1 MSPVRH
7 IPSARPIDLTRPD
20 ERPSGVWRYSSHLA
34 LVLGGGGARGAYQVG
49 VLAGLAERLPGLA
62 FPIIAGTSVGAVNS
76 VYLAAHLGAL
86 GESVDGLR
94 AAWSG
99 LTSEGVYQLR
109 LFGLITSLLR
119 KGLQSATGLGGGGG
133 AAGGMRG
140 LADTRPL
147 REFLSRGANLRGIT
161 ANIAN
166 QRLRAVAINATS
178 YTTGRAVSFVQ
189 AAPEIP
195 MWERVQRLAV
205 RTEITFDHVM
215 ASAALPLVFPAVR
228 IGDEFYGDGSVRQMA
243 PLAPA
248 LHLGARAI
256 LAIGLR
262 NARPARAVTKEM
274 ASPSAAEAMGLLFDA
289 IFLDAM
295 EADAERLDRIN
306 HILAALPDGQ
316 PAPAGLRAV
325 ELLML
330 HPTRDLS
337 ALAAGK
343 THLLPANVRHAV
355 RAIGGHRAAA
365 AEMLGFLLFHP
376 EHTSLLVEAGYEDV
390 GAQWPVIEKFFEKLE
405 RRPDKTV
412 V

>member
-1 MSPVRH
+1 MSPVH
-7 IPSARPIDLTRPD
+7 HVPSARPIDLTRPD

-62 FPIIAGTSVGAVNS
+62 FPIIAGTSVGAINT

-86 GESVDGLR
+86 AEAVAGLR
-94 AAWSG
+94 DAWAG
-99 LTSEGVYQLR
+99 LTSEGVFRLR
-109 LFGLITSLLR
+109 LFGLIASLAR
-119 KGLQSATGLGGGGG
+119 KGLASVTGLGGGGG
-133 AAGGMRG
+133 PGGVRG
-140 LADTRPL
+140 LADTTPL

-178 YTTGRAVSFVQ
+178 YTSGRSVSFVQ

-205 RTEITFDHVM
+205 RTEISFDHVM

-248 LHLGARAI
+248 LHLGARAV

-262 NARPARAVTKEM
+262 TPRTARVPTREM
-274 ASPSAAEAMGLLFDA
+274 VSPTAAEAMGLLFDA
-289 IFLDAM
+289 IFLDAT

-306 HILAALPDGQ
+306 QILAAFPEGQ
-316 PAPAGLRAV
+316 PAPMGLRAV

-330 HPTRDLS
+330 HPTRDLA

-343 THLLPANVRHAV
+343 THLLPASVRHVV
-355 RAIGGHRAAA
+355 RAIGGHRAGAA
-365 AEMLGFLLFHP
+365 AMLGFLLFHP

-405 RRPDKTV
+405 RRTDKTV
-412 V
+412 F